1 MNRSSASAL
10 LLALAAAS
18 ALGAGCSDSACEK
31 LYAKLS
37 KCDEDLKDVS
47 KDEFVKQCEKARS
60 SAKAKDEVAAME
72 SCLSQKTCEEFNAC
86 GKKAR
91 AAASAK
97 KRVVEIEKNL
107 ADGKIKDAWDDCSL
121 MGDYLVDPTY
131 LAACT
136 KVFASVDKLTGDDLK
151 NARSRCQYA
160 DDELKKV
167 PEFTTVCA
175 GLVGSALKDAIA
187 AGTKARDA
195 GTRDFGLCLEMQE
208 LVKSGGGDGAAVE
221 MLCKEMDEAE
231 NAKAAVTE
239 ARANAAAKK
248 LDTPYQC
255 RSLPEALDKIGSEWA
270 KTTRTE
276 VLKAC
281 YVELGLV
288 ILTSDTSDAKYVCP
302 YKISEVQKAAAT
314 HGLAEA
320 YPELGAA
327 LAKLPKTCLKK

>member
-91 AAASAK
+91 AAGSANK
-97 KRVVEIEKNL
+97 PVVAIETTL
-107 ADGKIKDAWDDCSL
+107 ADGKIKDAWADCSL

-136 KVFASVDKLTGDDLK
+136 TVFASVDKLTGDDLK
-151 NARSRCQYA
+151 NARSRSQYA
-160 DDELKKV
+160 ADAPQHV
-167 PEFTTVCA
+167 PEITPVRA
-175 GLVGSALKDAIA
+175 GRTASAL
-187 AGTKARDA
+187 
-195 GTRDFGLCLEMQE
+195 
-208 LVKSGGGDGAAVE
+208 
-221 MLCKEMDEAE
+221 
-231 NAKAAVTE
+231 
-239 ARANAAAKK
+239 
-248 LDTPYQC
+248 
-255 RSLPEALDKIGSEWA
+255 
-270 KTTRTE
+270 
-276 VLKAC
+276 
-281 YVELGLV
+281 
-288 ILTSDTSDAKYVCP
+288 
-302 YKISEVQKAAAT
+302 
-314 HGLAEA
+314 
-320 YPELGAA
+320 
-327 LAKLPKTCLKK
+327 